1 MAFAKRRLV
10 VGAVVVTS
18 IVVLFRDAHIL
29 QVDGRGTSSTRAT
42 NQVTAVPKTTNSESR
57 YPAMAVEMSD
67 NQIAKL
73 KNARVRPQ
81 VRTDEGDPDT
91 NPCSGKEKLVAILEE
106 ANVTAFHSVADKE
119 ELCYRLPTW
128 KSITDLYGE
137 EPVIIGL
144 ERCEQYKS
152 IIGAYDK
159 NDDNAEFV
167 SHPPSPRI
175 GGLYNTGTNALAWYF
190 LENIEKIGEKDL
202 LGQLHP
208 YELPWGKHTSA
219 THRLNVTFPQN
230 NTESPYFVLPVILVR
245 DPYRWMQSMCKRP
258 YFVRGFFGAG
268 SCPKLVTRVEA
279 NEKNKDNEAQPMQ
292 VNLAPPPLNGK
303 VETYLS
309 LADMWSTWNR
319 QYYDA
324 EYPRLVI
331 RFEDLLFHTREVM
344 DAIVK
349 CSGITPSYNID
360 ARSHPQGSAVDESHA
375 QQSREF
381 RYHVDAAKVH
391 GISTDMVSAM
401 IKYGNNRG
409 RSRRYTKDDLDYA
422 RIALDKE
429 LMDVF
434 HYSHPH
440 QVVPS

>member
-18 IVVLFRDAHIL
+18 FVVLFRDAHIL
-29 QVDGRGTSSTRAT
+29 RVDGKGTSSTRTT
-42 NQVTAVPKTTNSESR
+42 NEVTAVPETMSSESKFS
-57 YPAMAVEMSD
+57 AMAVERS
-67 NQIAKL
+67 NKIPS
-73 KNARVRPQ
+73 VRQP
-81 VRTDEGDPDT
+81 VRTEKGDRDT
-91 NPCSGKEKLVAILEE
+91 NPCAGKEKLVSILEE
-106 ANVTAFHSVADKE
+106 ANVTAFNSVADNE
-119 ELCYRLPTW
+119 ELCYRLPSW
-128 KSITDLYGE
+128 KSITDLYGKK
-137 EPVIIGL
+137 PVIIGL

-152 IIGAYDK
+152 IVGAYD
-159 NDDNAEFV
+159 NSDNNAGLL

-190 LENIEKIGEKDL
+190 LENIENIGEKDL

-230 NTESPYFVLPVILVR
+230 NTESPYFVLPIILLR

-268 SCPKLVTRVEA
+268 SCPKLVTTVET
-279 NEKNKDNEAQPMQ
+279 NKKNQDNEARP
-292 VNLAPPPLNGK
+292 VEVKLTPPPLNGK
-303 VETYLS
+303 VETYSS
-309 LADMWSTWNR
+309 LAAMWSTWNR

-344 DAIVK
+344 DTIVK
-349 CSGITPSYNID
+349 CSGITPSYNMG
-360 ARSHPQGSAVDESHA
+360 ARSRPQDRTIDESHA
-375 QQSREF
+375 QFHEF
-381 RYHVDAAKVH
+381 RYHVDAAKGH

-401 IKYGNNRG
+401 IKYGNDRG
-409 RSRRYTKDDLDYA
+409 RSRRYSKEDLDYA
-422 RIALDKE
+422 QIALDKE

-434 HYSHPH
+434 HYSHP
-440 QVVPS
+440 QEVMPT